1 MPIEVRELHIRVVV
15 QDTSEATLGS
25 PGGEFAVEGDTSQYP
40 DHKNWID
47 VTAVNMGGHKPG
59 GGAAGDDALT
69 EEVSF
74 NYAQAEVQRSE
85 SGGDFLF
92 QADANATGGVWTDG
106 GRDILVGGA
115 GADHIDATNNRSHLL
130 SFTKV
135 MLRTDQDPGSDI
147 GESLVVGDS
156 RSGELDPQGRLLL
169 GSEQDIWRDGDFDGD
184 GKDDLGTY
192 QPDTV
197 DTDLPLST
205 ADTGGIPV
213 IMAEYALLLF

>member
-92 QADANATGGVWTDG
+92 
-106 GRDILVGGA
+106 
-115 GADHIDATNNRSHLL
+115 
-130 SFTKV
+130 
-135 MLRTDQDPGSDI
+135 
-147 GESLVVGDS
+147 
-156 RSGELDPQGRLLL
+156 
-169 GSEQDIWRDGDFDGD
+169 
-184 GKDDLGTY
+184 
-192 QPDTV
+192 
-197 DTDLPLST
+197 
-205 ADTGGIPV
+205 
-213 IMAEYALLLF
+213 